1 MPFFLVLPLIC
12 LTLFLKLVA
21 VGMIKHQ
28 GKMYPFFWKLGLPS
42 SDVSLFSRSLPVF
55 LLPFTI
61 GFTLERLAV
70 GYRVW
75 WERHLSCNS
84 WFSSR
89 WSFRLPS
96 SSGVHAW
103 NGPEGYGC
111 LGDQDSCRTSRGG
124 WVKLWSKEFMPLL
137 DWSKTTTTSTKGLF
151 AASHMVNVKRS
162 VCRFLLS
169 WMGAELP
176 TVHSDSTLGSQKS
189 LSPAAS
195 FPLTHIFHCFKG

>member
-1 MPFFLVLPLIC
+1 
-12 LTLFLKLVA
+12 
-21 VGMIKHQ
+21 MIDFVSEIGCCRYDQ
-28 GKMYPFFWKLGLPS
+28 TSGK
-42 SDVSLFSRSLPVF
+42 DVSLLLNAWASFFRCFFF
-55 LLPFTI
+55 L
-61 GFTLERLAV
+61 TLSSCFPSTFHYWVYLRKTGSGV
-70 GYRVW
+70 QGV

-89 WSFRLPS
+89 WSFHLPS

-176 TVHSDSTLGSQKS
+176 QSIQRAH
-189 LSPAAS
+189 
-195 FPLTHIFHCFKG
+195 